1 MCLGII
7 YYCYSRVFLSSFVA
21 VPSGDPSACA
31 GVGHSAGPTAM
42 ADGAGLVVRGCAGL

>member
-1 MCLGII
+1 MDII
-7 YYCYSRVFLSSFVA
+7 YYRYSRVFLSSFFA

-42 ADGAGLVVRGCAGL
+42 ADRAGLVVRGRARL